1 MNYGSCSLKIVGL
14 HGIGKR
20 KRLPRLHE
28 TNIEDGDTGTSSNLQ
43 YVDENV
49 RWKKVM
55 RAYAAMY
62 AAMQY

>member
-1 MNYGSCSLKIVGL
+1 M
-14 HGIGKR
+14 
-20 KRLPRLHE
+20 HE
-28 TNIEDGDTGTSSNLQ
+28 TNIEDGDTGTTSNLQ